1 MIHKVNPL
9 INNIKGVPEKG
20 SKLLMHNPVFPNP
33 EYTMVYSKISR
44 DVVYTV
50 VEPDFK
56 SHRISLNGP
65 GKIYGCHR
73 FACKD
78 GFDKHFMHANGI
90 FRTTIKQKL
99 KDFK

>member
-9 INNIKGVPEKG
+9 ISSIKGVPKKG

-50 VEPDFK
+50 VESDFK

-65 GKIYGCHR
+65 GKINGCHR
-73 FACKD
+73 FLCED
-78 GFDKHFMHANGI
+78 GFDKHFMYVDDI
-90 FRTTIKQKL
+90 SSTVIKQKL